1 MRKHFL
7 RTHFRVF
14 FGTLLLASLGTLSA
28 WCQQPSPPPPEAP
41 PAPRQAAPPP
51 GAPPPATQPGAVSN
65 YAQQAFSSNG
75 TIRSWNY
82 GPNGDVNGF
91 TLDRNVLVMLPPE
104 FGATLA
110 NIARPGSRVTV
121 SGYGRGGLNVRTV
134 VDAQL
139 LTVNGQT
146 LNVGA
151 AVGAPPP
158 PSGGPAPPPR
168 ARPGPPPPPAPGAP
182 PPPPQL

>member
-14 FGTLLLASLGTLSA
+14 FGTLLLASVGTLSA
-28 WCQQPSPPPPEAP
+28 WCQQPPP
-41 PAPRQAAPPP
+41 PPP
-51 GAPPPATQPGAVSN
+51 GAPPPGGPPAPPESGGVSN

-110 NIARPGSRVTV
+110 NMARLGSRVSV
-121 SGYGRGGLNVRTV
+121 SGYGRSGLNVRTV

-139 LTVNGQT
+139 LTVNGQQ

-151 AVGAPPP
+151 AAGAPPP
-158 PSGGPAPPPR
+158 PSGGPPPPPPGR
-168 ARPGPPPPPAPGAP
+168 RGPPPPSAPGAP
-182 PPPPQL
+182 PPPPPPL